1 MEFLQKT
8 SLSLNTKRETF
19 WWIVVGWVPNPKPWK
34 VFQLFFQSLPTNYAS
49 RGHQLP
55 SSIIV
60 KELDIIFVEGQT
72 VITAPTLQKTL
83 KFIITQVDDNGST
96 VQRWRG
102 ARWTRASILRQSAG
116 LKKKTK
122 KPKQTKKNNCKCF
135 VHLEVH
141 FAIKLVHKHSIF
153 NNLKETI

>member
-19 WWIVVGWVPNPKPWK
+19 GWIVVGWVPNPKPWN
-34 VFQLFFQSLPTNYAS
+34 VFQLFFQSLPRNYAS

-60 KELDIIFVEGQT
+60 KELDLIFVQGQT
-72 VITAPTLQKTL
+72 VITALTLQKTL

-116 LKKKTK
+116 LKKK
-122 KPKQTKKNNCKCF
+122 KQNKQNKQRKTIVSALFIWKCT
-135 VHLEVH
+135 L
-141 FAIKLVHKHSIF
+141 LSS
-153 NNLKETI
+153 